1 MVCPEGRGVTPAGA
15 VSSGRRAVY
24 ITWDPEDL
32 NFLRTPGGGS
42 PGGGRPAFSM
52 VVSRPIVIRSPEEV
66 ILMGKDTAGS
76 TKQLVELCSGYF
88 ALYVLTGILAKV
100 FTGGYPLRMP
110 EMTYLFNNTLGSSL
124 IALAIVFALGWTR
137 LKSNRFVRW
146 GPFTVPS
153 EIAYIIPSGICTA
166 VVIPGTTLMY
176 TLSGVSV
183 MVAMVIMRGS
193 IIVVGRL
200 VDAVQIRQG
209 ILKKRVYAE
218 ENWAVVFAL
227 FAVATNLL
235 FLPLVRALDASGI
248 PASQWARIKPGTS
261 GGGFD
266 IFHLVVLALYVSAYA
281 IRIYIMNYFKNT
293 RAKGVPLD
301 NKGFFAI
308 EQISACVTM
317 VALAAFFYFASPA
330 FGWVGKSVADFRAAA
345 QHPTPLAL
353 VSGVPFGVLAFFS
366 VFIFMF
372 KGRTATFAG
381 LVNRL
386 TSLLAGTT
394 ATLVMHFAFGA
405 KFPSI
410 QDWLSVAFIVVA
422 VWFLARAEKMRS
434 AEVAAE

>member
-1 MVCPEGRGVTPAGA
+1 
-15 VSSGRRAVY
+15 
-24 ITWDPEDL
+24 
-32 NFLRTPGGGS
+32 
-42 PGGGRPAFSM
+42 
-52 VVSRPIVIRSPEEV
+52 
-66 ILMGKDTAGS
+66 MGKSTSGS
-76 TKQLVELCSGYF
+76 TKQLVQLCSAYF
-88 ALYVLTGILAKV
+88 SLYVLTGILAKV

-110 EMTYLFNNTLGSSL
+110 EMAYLFNNTLGSSF

-137 LKSNRFVRW
+137 LKSNRLVRW

-166 VVIPGTTLMY
+166 IVIPGTTLMY
-176 TLSGVSV
+176 TLSGVSI

-209 ILKKRVYAE
+209 ILKKRVYAA

-227 FAVATNLL
+227 CAVATNLL
-235 FLPLVRALDASGI
+235 FLPLVKALDASGI
-248 PASQWARIKPGTS
+248 PASKWAGIKTGAS
-261 GGGFD
+261 GSGFD
-266 IFHLVVLALYVSAYA
+266 LFHLVVLGLYVSAYA
-281 IRIYIMNYFKNT
+281 VRIYIMNYFKNT

-317 VALAAFFYFASPA
+317 IALAAFFYLASPA
-330 FGWVGKSVADFRAAA
+330 FGWAGKPADPLAVFRAAV

-353 VSGVPFGVLAFFS
+353 LSGLPFGILAFFS

-394 ATLVMHFAFGA
+394 ATLIMHFAFGA
-405 KFPSI
+405 KLPSP
-410 QDWLSVAFIVVA
+410 QDWLSVAFILVA
-422 VWFLARAEKMRS
+422 VWFLTRAEKMRS
-434 AEVAAE
+434 AEAVAE

>member
-1 MVCPEGRGVTPAGA
+1 
-15 VSSGRRAVY
+15 
-24 ITWDPEDL
+24 
-32 NFLRTPGGGS
+32 
-42 PGGGRPAFSM
+42 
-52 VVSRPIVIRSPEEV
+52 
-66 ILMGKDTAGS
+66 MGKSTSGG

-110 EMTYLFNNTLGSSL
+110 EMAYLFNNTLGSSL

-137 LKSNRFVRW
+137 LKSNRLVRW

-166 VVIPGTTLMY
+166 IVIPGTTLMY
-176 TLSGVSV
+176 TMGAVSI

-227 FAVATNLL
+227 CAVATNLL
-235 FLPLVRALDASGI
+235 FLPVVKALDAIGI
-248 PASQWARIKPGTS
+248 PASKWAGIKPGAS

-266 IFHLVVLALYVSAYA
+266 VFHLVVLGLYVSAYA
-281 IRIYIMNYFKNT
+281 IRIYLMNYFKNT

-317 VALAAFFYFASPA
+317 VALAAFFYFASPG
-330 FGWVGKSVADFRAAA
+330 FGWAAKPEAPLAIFRGAV
-345 QHPTPLAL
+345 QHPTPIAL
-353 VSGVPFGVLAFFS
+353 LSGLPFGILAFFS

-394 ATLVMHFAFGA
+394 ATLIMYVFGA
-405 KFPSI
+405 RFPSA
-410 QDWLSVAFIVVA
+410 QDWLSVAFILVA
-422 VWFLARAEKMRS
+422 VWFLTRAEKMRS
-434 AEVAAE
+434 AEVAATE

>member
-1 MVCPEGRGVTPAGA
+1 MAKST
-15 VSSGRRAVY
+15 S
-24 ITWDPEDL
+24 
-32 NFLRTPGGGS
+32 
-42 PGGGRPAFSM
+42 
-52 VVSRPIVIRSPEEV
+52 
-66 ILMGKDTAGS
+66 GS

-110 EMTYLFNNTLGSSL
+110 EMAYLFNNTLGSSL

-137 LKSNRFVRW
+137 LKSNRLVRW

-166 VVIPGTTLMY
+166 IVIPGTTLMY
-176 TLSGVSV
+176 TMGAVSV

-200 VDAVQIRQG
+200 VDAIQIRQG

-227 FAVATNLL
+227 CAVATNLL
-235 FLPLVRALDASGI
+235 FLPVVKALDAIGI
-248 PASQWARIKPGTS
+248 PASQWAHLKPGAP

-266 IFHLVVLALYVSAYA
+266 LLHLVVLGLYVSAYA
-281 IRIYIMNYFKNT
+281 IRIYLMNYFKNT

-330 FGWVGKSVADFRAAA
+330 LGWAGKPEASLAIFRGAV
-345 QHPTPLAL
+345 QHPTPIAL
-353 VSGVPFGVLAFFS
+353 LSGLPFGILAFFS

-394 ATLVMHFAFGA
+394 ATLIMYLFFGA
-405 KFPSI
+405 KFPSA
-410 QDWLSVAFIVVA
+410 QDWLSVAFILVA
-422 VWFLARAEKMRS
+422 VWFLTRAEKMRS